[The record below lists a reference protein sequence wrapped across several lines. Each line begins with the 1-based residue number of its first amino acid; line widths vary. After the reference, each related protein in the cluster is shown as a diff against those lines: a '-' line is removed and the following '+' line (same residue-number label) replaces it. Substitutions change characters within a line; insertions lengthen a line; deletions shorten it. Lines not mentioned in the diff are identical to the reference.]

1 MKELLNFLNF
11 GPVVLDVLIALSPL
25 LIILVI
31 FQLFFLRRP
40 KEFIQ
45 SMAKGFLLTFIGL
58 ILFLQGV
65 KVGFLP
71 IGSQIGELLAQI
83 TSRWLI
89 IPLGFLFGLVA
100 TLAEPAVRIM
110 SYEVEK
116 ASSGVIPAQV
126 IIITLSVGVG
136 LFVALGMVR
145 ILLGLS
151 LYYIIIPGYI
161 LALILLKFSD
171 QTFIAIAFDS
181 GGVATGPMTVT
192 LVMAIAVG
200 LARSME
206 NRDPVID
213 GFGLIALVALAPIIS
228 IMIFG
233 LIYMAKRGD
242 KK

>member
-1 MKELLNFLNF
+1 MKGLLDFLNF
-11 GPVVLDVLIALSPL
+11 GPVIVDVSIALTPL
-25 LIILVI
+25 FIIFVF
-31 FQLFFLRRP
+31 FQFLFLRRP
-40 KEFIQ
+40 KEFCRNILI
-45 SMAKGFLLTFIGL
+45 GFLLSFIGL

-71 IGSQIGELLAQI
+71 VGFQIGELLAQI
-83 TSRWLI
+83 NSKWII
-89 IPLGFLFGLVA
+89 IPIGFFLGLVA

-116 ASSGVIPAQV
+116 VSTGVIPARV
-126 IIITLSVGVG
+126 IIATLSIGVG

-145 ILLGLS
+145 ILFGIPF
-151 LYYIIIPGYI
+151 YYIIIPGYI

-171 QTFIAIAFDS
+171 PIFMAIAFDS

-192 LVMAIAVG
+192 IIMAMAVG

-206 NRDPVID
+206 NRDAVVD

-228 IMIFG
+228 ILIFG